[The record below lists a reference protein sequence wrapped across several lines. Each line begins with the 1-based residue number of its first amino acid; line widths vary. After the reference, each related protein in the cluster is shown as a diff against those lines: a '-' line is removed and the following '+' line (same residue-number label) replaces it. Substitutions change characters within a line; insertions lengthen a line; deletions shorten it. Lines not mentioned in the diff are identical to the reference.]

1 MESDEASRLI
11 EFVTPFLFS
20 LFSPLPPSITSE
32 TIGENRGGRE
42 GKKEESGMEKKRN
55 DRGMEWQKLDEGW
68 NDIGYSPSIYITEKW
83 KFSFGYI
90 LSRAIF
96 NKGHLNRST
105 NRRFSFDSAMR
116 FARAHIHT
124 YTYREE
130 NEWLLGIYQVGTRV
144 PGMERFIRQTGTIL
158 FPNPKDWV
166 APFSFFSFLFFSLF
180 PCFFHLEQWN
190 LKYGNGTL
198 LAFPLLSPLFFR
210 NVDKIAVVC
219 YFNELLL
226 LN

>member
-32 TIGENRGGRE
+32 TIGENRGGGE
-42 GKKEESGMEKKRN
+42 GKKEESGMEKKRS

-116 FARAHIHT
+116 FMRARIHT

-166 APFSFFSFLFFSLF
+166 APFSFFSFLLSLSF
-180 PCFFHLEQWN
+180 LASPTLNNGIWNTGTELCWPSPFCRRYSLETSI
-190 LKYGNGTL
+190 K
-198 LAFPLLSPLFFR
+198 SR
-210 NVDKIAVVC
+210 
-219 YFNELLL
+219 
-226 LN
+226 

>member
-32 TIGENRGGRE
+32 TIGENRGGGE
-42 GKKEESGMEKKRN
+42 GKKEESGMEKKRS

-116 FARAHIHT
+116 FMRARIHVQRRKWVIT
-124 YTYREE
+124 GNISGGNACPRNGTFHSSNGDNIVPESE
-130 NEWLLGIYQVGTRV
+130 GLGCS
-144 PGMERFIRQTGTIL
+144 L
-158 FPNPKDWV
+158 F
-166 APFSFFSFLFFSLF
+166 FLFFSFLLSL
-180 PCFFHLEQWN
+180 
-190 LKYGNGTL
+190 
-198 LAFPLLSPLFFR
+198 S
-210 NVDKIAVVC
+210 
-219 YFNELLL
+219 LLL
-226 LN
+226 PPWTMESEIRERNSVGLPPFVAIIL

>member
-1 MESDEASRLI
+1 
-11 EFVTPFLFS
+11 
-20 LFSPLPPSITSE
+20 
-32 TIGENRGGRE
+32 
-42 GKKEESGMEKKRN
+42 MEKKRS

-116 FARAHIHT
+116 FMRARIHT